1 MTSPADRPELPPQSR
16 ISSRVDGSEISILIP
31 RSTGAS
37 GGCVPGSLVVAFAFL
52 AVTFTAQGL
61 LTRNPLWSI
70 GGLVFFLLTGW
81 QILARF
87 GPALKTPSQIKLQIS
102 PEALTVTT
110 GSAEKPMSRRW
121 TRSAIS
127 SIRAEPPML
136 NIYLTGRDTPVCLL
150 SDLDPAEL
158 EWIADQIRAKWGHQ
172 KD

>member
-1 MTSPADRPELPPQSR
+1 MSDRPELPPQSR
-16 ISSRVDGSEISILIP
+16 ISSRIDGSEMTILIP
-31 RSTGAS
+31 RSARTARGW
-37 GGCVPGSLVVAFAFL
+37 VPGGLAIAFAFL

-70 GGLVFFLLTGW
+70 GGLLFFLLTGW

-102 PEALTVTT
+102 PEILTATT
-110 GSAEKPMSRRW
+110 GSSEAPMSRHW
-121 TRSAIS
+121 PRSAIS

-158 EWIADQIRAKWGHQ
+158 VWIADQIRVKWGQ
-172 KD
+172 EKA